1 MTAVIFIPGSV
12 FMVIDKHLSRRERKK
27 LETRQSLMEAALRL
41 FSESGYDATTVKDI
55 TDAADVAKG
64 TFFNY
69 FETKETI
76 LPAIAAR
83 RLEQLKE
90 ALTIERG
97 APASPVARIKLA
109 LRLVAEDPLCEQQ
122 LAQRLFAAIMR
133 HRDVNPGHA
142 LRDLLAEQVRQGQKE
157 GEIRGDLDPV
167 YLAGVIRSLFFQ
179 QLVIWHHGHRPAPLP
194 MLIDDLMDLLM
205 EGAAGTAWSRLS

>member
-1 MTAVIFIPGSV
+1 MMIEKP
-12 FMVIDKHLSRRERKK
+12 LSRRERKK

-41 FSESGYDATTVKDI
+41 FGENGYDATTVKNI
-55 TDAADVAKG
+55 TDAAEVAKG

-83 RLEQLKE
+83 RLEQLEE
-90 ALTIERG
+90 ALTVERG

-133 HRDVNPGHA
+133 HRDLNPGHA
-142 LRDLLAEQVRQGQKE
+142 LRDLLAEQVRQGQAA
-157 GEIRGDLDPV
+157 GEIRDDLDPV
-167 YLAGVIRSLFFQ
+167 YLAGVIRSVFFQ
-179 QLVIWHHGHRPAPLP
+179 QLAIWHHGHRPAPLP
-194 MLIDDLMDLLM
+194 TLIDDLVDLLM
-205 EGAAGTAWSRLS
+205 DGAAGPGWPRVS

>member
-1 MTAVIFIPGSV
+1 MT
-12 FMVIDKHLSRRERKK
+12 IDRHLSRRERKK
-27 LETRQSLMEAALRL
+27 LETRQSLMEVALRL
-41 FSESGYDATTVKDI
+41 FSENGYDATTVKDI

-83 RLEQLKE
+83 RLEQLEE
-90 ALTIERG
+90 ALTVERG
-97 APASPVARIKLA
+97 APASPVACIKLA
-109 LRLVAEDPLCEQQ
+109 LRLVAQDPLCEQQ

-142 LRDLLAEQVRQGQKE
+142 LRDLLAEQVRQGQEK
-157 GEIRGDLDPV
+157 GEIRDDLDPV

-194 MLIDDLMDLLM
+194 TLIDDLVDLLM
-205 EGAAGTAWSRLS
+205 DGAAGPGWSTVS

>member
-1 MTAVIFIPGSV
+1 MRIE
-12 FMVIDKHLSRRERKK
+12 KKLSRRERKK
-27 LETRQSLMEAALRL
+27 RETRQSLMEAALRL
-41 FSESGYDATTVKDI
+41 FAKNGYDATTVKDI

-69 FETKETI
+69 FETKEAI

-83 RLEQLKE
+83 RLEQLEE
-90 ALTIERG
+90 ALTPERG
-97 APASPVARIKLA
+97 APESPVARIKFA

-133 HRDVNPGHA
+133 HREINPGHA
-142 LRDLLAEQVRQGQKE
+142 LRDLLAEQVRQGQAA
-157 GEIRGDLDPV
+157 GEIRDSLDPV

-179 QLVIWHHGHRPAPLP
+179 QLVMWHHGHRLAPLP
-194 MLIDDLMDLLM
+194 ALIDALVDLMMD
-205 EGAAGTAWSRLS
+205 GAAGPNWTRSS